1 MRKFLF
7 ILMAIVLVACS
18 AASTA
23 TEAPSEFESAHQQW
37 NEADVSHYRFH
48 LNLSCFCA
56 FAENMPLVFEVQDGE
71 VVSMEYQSGNEIDA
85 TNLEFFQQYA
95 TIDKI
100 FEKLEKAVGGEADQV
115 TVTYD
120 ETYGFP
126 TQADIDFV
134 EQAIDDE
141 LYLTISNFEILP

>member
-1 MRKFLF
+1 MRRFLF
-7 ILMAIVLVACS
+7 IVMAIILAACS
-18 AASTA
+18 AVA
-23 TEAPSEFESAHQQW
+23 TEVPSEFESARRQW
-37 NEADVSHYRFH
+37 QEAAVSHYRFH
-48 LNLSCFCA
+48 LNLSCFCV
-56 FAENMPLVFEVQDGE
+56 FAQDMPLIIEVRDGE

-95 TIDKI
+95 TIEKI
-100 FEKLEKAVGGEADQV
+100 FDELEKAIGGEADEV

-126 TQADIDFV
+126 IQADIDFV

-141 LYLTISNFEILP
+141 LYLTISNFEVLP